1 MEEYLREY
9 IPEAAMKN
17 RTRRKNGRCFLEF
30 GYSDAQ
36 LLSRLGISCD
46 KLGPRLV
53 ACIWDEASS
62 LEVGGYLVVDNL
74 AMGSPAMGGIRML
87 PDITPADIHNLARG
101 MTLKNAAADLHYGG
115 GKAGIV
121 AKIDTSPEEH
131 MEIVRRFARLIRR
144 YRHIYVPGPDVG
156 TNDADMKTI
165 AIENGIDSAV
175 SKPVDMG
182 GNQIDAVGAAAGGLV
197 IALER
202 LLEVMPRLT
211 VLPQFGQLKVPA
223 TEELTVIIQGF
234 GAVGA
239 HAARQLVDRFPAAK
253 VIGISDLDG
262 YLYDP
267 SGLPL
272 DKLLRTA
279 KQHGRVTRRYY
290 ETEVAAQGHRH
301 STKFST
307 AADNLLRES
316 AFCFIP
322 AAPAFNYLGT
332 HPSEACSM
340 NVEKMGNWS
349 MIIEGANTY
358 SPDPNRKAARTRMER
373 AVYRRKGVIIANDYL
388 VNSGGVIF
396 AAQEHLVAT
405 PAHLQIPPE
414 IVGNRSAVE
423 TWLAENE
430 VEFSKLSAKRLEAG
444 NVHRDRSIRRN
455 MTELVDLLSANTE
468 LLPGQAAERISL
480 QRLTTK
486 ESERT
491 AKDIMDPM
499 PTIGIHS
506 KVQEAAD
513 LIVKTQSNIIAVL
526 TEDDMLAG
534 VVTTWDMT
542 RAVADGACEQSVEMI
557 MTRDAISAA
566 PGCSIL
572 DMVTEL
578 EQNQFSAMP
587 VVEDGKVLGMVSS
600 DLLAQR
606 YLLRLLRSQVRRID
620 QEDSALV
627 T

>member
-1 MEEYLREY
+1 MIPKRMEEYLKEY
-9 IPEAAMKN
+9 IPEAAEKN
-17 RTRRKNGRCFLEF
+17 RTRRKNSRCFLEF
-30 GYSDAQ
+30 GYSDEQ
-36 LLSRLGISCD
+36 LLSRLGISRD

-53 ACIWDEASS
+53 ACMWDEASS

-101 MTLKNAAADLHYGG
+101 MTLKNAAADLPYGG

-121 AKIDTSPEEH
+121 VELDTSPEVH
-131 MEIVRRFARLIRR
+131 TEIVRKFARLIRR

-175 SKPVDMG
+175 SKPADLG
-182 GNQIDAVGAAAGGLV
+182 GNQIDAFGAAAGGLV

-202 LLEVMPRLT
+202 LLEVIPRLT

-223 TEELTVIIQGF
+223 AEDLTVIIQGF

-239 HAARQLVDRFPAAK
+239 HAARQLVERFPSAK
-253 VIGISDLDG
+253 VVGISDLDG
-262 YLYDP
+262 YLYDS

-272 DKLLRTA
+272 EKLLRTA
-279 KQHGRVTRRYY
+279 RRHGLVTRRYY
-290 ETEVAAQGHRH
+290 ETEVAAQGHHH

-307 AADNLLRES
+307 DADNLLRES

-322 AAPAFNYLGT
+322 AAPVFNYLGVR
-332 HPSEACSM
+332 PSEACSM
-340 NVEKMGNWS
+340 NVDQMGNWS

-373 AVYRRKGVIIANDYL
+373 AVYRRKSVMIANDYL

-396 AAQEHLVAT
+396 AAQEHLIPT
-405 PAHLQIPPE
+405 PAHLQIPAD
-414 IVGNRSAVE
+414 IVGNRAAVE
-423 TWLAENE
+423 SWLADNE
-430 VEFSKLSAKRLEAG
+430 AELSQLSAKRLEAG
-444 NVHRDRSIRRN
+444 NAHRDRSIRRN
-455 MTELVDLLSANTE
+455 MTELVDLLASSTE

-480 QRLTTK
+480 QRLTAK

-499 PTIGIHS
+499 LTIGIRS
-506 KVQEAAD
+506 KIQEAAE

-526 TEDDMLAG
+526 TDDGKLAG
-534 VVTTWDMT
+534 VITTWDIT
-542 RAVADGACEQSVEMI
+542 RAVADGACEQSLEMI
-557 MTRDAISAA
+557 MTRDVISAA

-587 VVEDGKVLGMVSS
+587 VVDDRRVLGMVSS

-606 YLLRLLRSQVRRID
+606 YLLRLLRSQV
-620 QEDSALV
+620 QAG
-627 T
+627 

>member
-1 MEEYLREY
+1 MIPKQMEKYLKEY

-30 GYSDAQ
+30 GYSDEQ
-36 LLSRLGISCD
+36 LLSRLGISRD

-53 ACIWDEASS
+53 ACMWDEASS

-87 PDITPADIHNLARG
+87 PDVAPADIHNLARG
-101 MTLKNAAADLHYGG
+101 MTLKNAAADLRYGG

-121 AKIDTSPEEH
+121 AELDTSPEVH
-131 MEIVRRFARLIRR
+131 TEIVRKFARLIRR
-144 YRHIYVPGPDVG
+144 YCHIYVPGPDVG
-156 TNDADMKTI
+156 INDADMKTI

-175 SKPVDMG
+175 SKPTDMG
-182 GNQIDAVGAAAGGLV
+182 GNQIDAFGAAAGGLV

-223 TEELTVIIQGF
+223 AEDLTVIIQGF

-239 HAARQLVDRFPAAK
+239 HAARQLVERFPSAK
-253 VIGISDLDG
+253 IVGISDLDG

-272 DKLLRTA
+272 EKLLRTA
-279 KQHGRVTRRYY
+279 RQHGRVTRRYY

-307 AADNLLRES
+307 DADNLLRES

-322 AAPAFNYLGT
+322 AAPVFNYLGVR
-332 HPSEACSM
+332 PSEACSM
-340 NVEKMGNWS
+340 NVDQMGNWS

-358 SPDPNRKAARTRMER
+358 SPDPNRKAARIRMER
-373 AVYRRKGVIIANDYL
+373 AVYRRKSVMIANDYL

-396 AAQEHLVAT
+396 AAQEHLVPT
-405 PAHLQIPPE
+405 PAHLQIPAE
-414 IVGNRSAVE
+414 IVGNRKAVE
-423 TWLAENE
+423 FWLVDNE
-430 VEFSKLSAKRLEAG
+430 AAFSKLSAKRLAAG
-444 NVHRDRSIRRN
+444 IEHRDRSIRRN
-455 MTELVDLLSANTE
+455 MTELVDLLASNPE
-468 LLPGQAAERISL
+468 WLPGQAAESISL
-480 QRLTTK
+480 QRLTAK
-486 ESERT
+486 ENKRT
-491 AKDIMDPM
+491 AK
-499 PTIGIHS
+499 
-506 KVQEAAD
+506 EAAE
-513 LIVKTQSNIIAVL
+513 LIVKAQSNIIAVL
-526 TEDDMLAG
+526 TDDDMLAG
-534 VVTTWDMT
+534 VITTWDIT

-557 MTRDAISAA
+557 MSRETISVA
-566 PGCSIL
+566 PGCGIL
-572 DMVTEL
+572 DTVTVL

-587 VVEDGKVLGMVSS
+587 IVDNGKVLGMVSS

-606 YLLRLLRSQVRRID
+606 YLLRLLRSQV
-620 QEDSALV
+620 
-627 T
+627 